1 MATIQQIQPQN
12 DWIGPLLSSLQQSIE
27 QQKQQKQQMLLGMI
41 QSGQYQPTAPGSPQP
56 QQSFGQ
62 RFASNM
68 MGPNLGPTASM
79 GGMNFQYQTPEVK
92 MKNFQDQIKA
102 FQGMNAPASAQN
114 MPGSPSQGSAL
125 PSLPQFQVEPSIDSN
140 SMNVTP
146 KISYTTPLQQADY
159 QSKVLDIQK
168 KQQEMKD
175 SQETSKIQNMNPD
188 EAKVELSKNNP
199 AYANYLKGLS
209 EGRFQLAGRSTKS
222 SIQIQKDLA
231 NLYPN
236 MDQSKIQA
244 RYKTRQDF
252 TTGTAAKNVKSLNT
266 AVSHL
271 NEMNKLIPELHN
283 SGFKMWN
290 RLAQTG
296 SREVGGNPTLA
307 RFGAVKTA
315 LSGELANIFKNSGG
329 TDQEI
334 KHVADTIDSADS
346 PEALKASIGES
357 INLMGG
363 RLSALQDQ
371 WHNLYQTDSIHLRC
385 F

>member
-1 MATIQQIQPQN
+1 
-12 DWIGPLLSSLQQSIE
+12 
-27 QQKQQKQQMLLGMI
+27 
-41 QSGQYQPTAPGSPQP
+41 
-56 QQSFGQ
+56 
-62 RFASNM
+62 
-68 MGPNLGPTASM
+68 
-79 GGMNFQYQTPEVK
+79 
-92 MKNFQDQIKA
+92 
-102 FQGMNAPASAQN
+102 
-114 MPGSPSQGSAL
+114 
-125 PSLPQFQVEPSIDSN
+125 
-140 SMNVTP
+140 
-146 KISYTTPLQQADY
+146 
-159 QSKVLDIQK
+159 
-168 KQQEMKD
+168 MKD

-371 WHNLYQTDSIHLRC
+371 WHNAFDQSYDKDFPVISDRSKNILSSMGYDQTNNSSENKSDSTATGQGQTGDYQSYLKAIGQ
-385 F
+385 